1 MFSEDHFTCQTED
14 GFVDIEA
21 VTAIRIRD
29 GKTSVE
35 LQAVTGQKETDV

>member
-29 GKTSVE
+29 GKTSE
-35 LQAVTGQKETDV
+35 LQAMTRQKETDV